1 MKHKVLGNFI
11 YIGDILVI
19 CGNII
24 SNIISVL
31 KNFNISPK
39 LMIPL
44 KQELGSRINVLDII
58 VTNSSNSLG
67 IGIHKEN
74 HPPPARLYGQIYATH
89 WNINKPL

>member
-1 MKHKVLGNFI
+1 MIFLSS
-11 YIGDILVI
+11 VI
-19 CGNII
+19 KII

-44 KQELGSRINVLDII
+44 EQELGNRINVLDVT

-67 IGIHKEN
+67 IGIHIAN
-74 HPPPARLYGQIYATH
+74 HPPPPRLFGQIYTTH

>member
-1 MKHKVLGNFI
+1 MKHHVLGYFI
-11 YIGDILVI
+11 YIGDILIV
-19 CGNII
+19 CDNII

-44 KQELGSRINVLDII
+44 EQELGNTINVLDIT

-67 IGIHKEN
+67 IGIHIEN
-74 HPPPARLYGQIYATH
+74 HPPSTRLYGQIYTTH
-89 WNINKPL
+89 LNINKTL